1 MTVLEV
7 VMCILVVAYG
17 CVFYIAGRA
26 NLLDLVVAMIQNATK
41 ELQERIKEY
50 DEEVKRWNG
59 LAMQDTVK
67 N

>member
-41 ELQERIKEY
+41 ELEERLKDNGE
-50 DEEVKRWNG
+50 DVK
-59 LAMQDTVK
+59 
-67 N
+67 

>member
-17 CVFYIAGRA
+17 FVFYIAGRA

-41 ELQERIKEY
+41 ELEERLKE
-50 DEEVKRWNG
+50 DNEEVK
-59 LAMQDTVK
+59 
-67 N
+67 